1 MAVPFVGLTGG
12 LGAGKSTALA
22 QLQSL
27 GAAVLCADDVVHEL
41 YGDRAVARAVR
52 ERFGDE
58 VFDGEDVDRQALAV
72 RMFADEHDRR
82 WLEQLLWPLV
92 GRRAQEF
99 HAQASQRVPAPR
111 AVVIE
116 APLLFESGSQSR
128 YTATIAVIAADGIR
142 AQRLAGRDQ
151 AQLREREARQL
162 SQSAKARRATHVVV
176 NDGTVEQLREQL
188 SAVLEQLG
196 R

>member
-22 QLQSL
+22 QLELL
-27 GAAVLCADDVVHEL
+27 GAAVLSADDVVHEL
-41 YGDRAVARAVR
+41 YGDPAVARAVR

-58 VFDGEDVDRQALAV
+58 IFDGEEVDRRALAV
-72 RMFADEHDRR
+72 RAFADEVDRR

-92 GRRAQEF
+92 GRRAEEF
-99 HAQASQRVPAPR
+99 HTQASQRLPAPR

-128 YTATIAVIAADGIR
+128 YTATIAVVAADEIR
-142 AQRLAGRDQ
+142 ARRLRGRDQ

-162 SQSAKARRATHVVV
+162 SQAAKARRATHVVV
-176 NDGTVEQLREQL
+176 NDGTIEELREQL
-188 SAVLEQLG
+188 SAVLDRLG